1 MLALITGASSG
12 IGKEM
17 SIYLSKL
24 GYDLIL
30 VARRK
35 DRLESTKEFCKTNVE
50 IIELDLS
57 VEKNMY
63 KLYELTKEKNI
74 DILINNAG
82 FGLFGYFTETDLDT
96 ELKMIDLNIKCVHIL
111 TKLFLRDFVKRNS
124 GYILNVA
131 SSAGFMAGPKLST
144 YYSTKNYVLKQT
156 MAIYEELKQMK
167 SKVSISALCPGPVD
181 TEFNKVAHGSFNTKS
196 ATPCFVAKYGIDKML
211 KGKLIIIPTIKM
223 KLAVF
228 FNKFL
233 PYKLQLKI
241 NYHIQNAK
249 VKKHSTK
256 KSR

>member
-12 IGKEM
+12 IGKEI
-17 SIYLSKL
+17 SIYLSRL

-35 DRLESTKEFCKTNVE
+35 DKLVNTKRLCNTNVE

-57 VEKNMY
+57 VEKNIY
-63 KLYELTKEKNI
+63 KLYEKTKDKNI
-74 DILINNAG
+74 DMLVNNAG
-82 FGLFGYFTETDLDT
+82 FGLFGYFTETDLDI

-111 TKLFLRDFVKRNS
+111 TKLFLNDFVKRNH

-156 MAIYEELKQMK
+156 MAIYEELRHLN
-167 SKVSISALCPGPVD
+167 SKVVISALCPGPVN

-196 ATPCFVAKYGIDKML
+196 TTPEYVAKYGIDKLL
-211 KGKLIIIPTIKM
+211 KGKLIIIPTLKM

-228 FNKFL
+228 FNKLL
-233 PYKLQLKI
+233 PYKVQLKI
-241 NYHIQNAK
+241 NYNIQNAK
-249 VKKHSTK
+249 IKNSQKLHK
-256 KSR
+256 

>member
-12 IGKEM
+12 IGKEI

-35 DRLESTKEFCKTNVE
+35 EKLDITKKLCKTKVE

-57 VEKNMY
+57 VEKKVYN
-63 KLYELTKEKNI
+63 LYEKIKDKNI
-74 DILINNAG
+74 DVLINNAG
-82 FGLFGYFTETDLDT
+82 YGLFGYFTETDLET
-96 ELKMIDLNIKCVHIL
+96 EIKMIDLNIKCVHIL
-111 TKLFLRDFVKRNS
+111 TKLFLKDFVKKNR

-156 MAIYEELKQMK
+156 MAIYEELNHMNSNVK
-167 SKVSISALCPGPVD
+167 ISALCPGPVD

-196 ATPCFVAKYGIDKML
+196 VTPEYVAKYGIDKMF
-211 KGKLIIIPTIKM
+211 KGKLIIIPTTKM

-241 NYHIQNAK
+241 NYYIQNAK
-249 VKKHSTK
+249 IKNK
-256 KSR
+256 